1 MKGPCR
7 AGLLPPTNPML
18 PKLPIDPVRQDRFTE
33 TKDQTMFDVMYEVDQ
48 EIEARTGNATAA
60 LRKALQRLEADERI
74 DFEPLTPIEQA
85 DATAELMA
93 FVKE

>member
-1 MKGPCR
+1 
-7 AGLLPPTNPML
+7 
-18 PKLPIDPVRQDRFTE
+18 
-33 TKDQTMFDVMYEVDQ
+33 MFDVMYEVDQ